1 MTRIGAAFAVV
12 LTLAAIASAQASQR
26 ARSLTVPLQ
35 PLAQQVHQI
44 ENALAYL
51 GQPLSAQE
59 ISSID
64 QAVTERD
71 ESKAV
76 ARLESILDDHVLA
89 IVQINAES
97 RVKVEAGPAPPE
109 LVEAGTRIFLV

>member
-1 MTRIGAAFAVV
+1 M
-12 LTLAAIASAQASQR
+12 
-26 ARSLTVPLQ
+26 
-35 PLAQQVHQI
+35 
-44 ENALAYL
+44 
-51 GQPLSAQE
+51 
-59 ISSID
+59 
-64 QAVTERD
+64 TERD

-109 LVEAGTRIFLV
+109 LVEAGTRIFLVKVINEAGVTAQ